1 MITHQL
7 AKSAGVKTSV
17 IRYYTRIGLLS
28 PDRNPENGYRQYA
41 PADIERVRFI
51 RKAKWLGF
59 TISDIKMILD
69 RADAGMS
76 PCGTVRK
83 IILDRLKENEL
94 RLKHLRNIQ
103 KRMEAAIESWEGQE
117 DGPPG
122 RHVCDLI
129 DSLDYDEETLDL
141 YAGDRF

>member
-7 AKSAGVKTSV
+7 AKSAAVNTSV

-59 TISDIKMILD
+59 TINDIRMILN

-83 IILDRLKENEL
+83 IILDRLQENEL
-94 RLKHLRNIQ
+94 RLKHLRDIQ
-103 KRMEAAIESWEGQE
+103 KRMEAAIESWDGQE

-122 RHVCDLI
+122 RHVCNLI
-129 DSLDYDEETLDL
+129 DSLDYDEEMLDL